1 MTKAIRRFKS
11 FPLFEALREFLGKV
25 FRLLFGVSTLTF
37 IAYFFL
43 EHFKTGLIS
52 NYFDLNLLL
61 GLSLVSGF
69 IPLMVDTGRA
79 NSRLWGLNLTVVAAV
94 ALALGLLSYQ
104 YLQNLEKVRYFIPP
118 LVIASVFFIIYF
130 YQRYDN
136 D

>member
-25 FRLLFGVSTLTF
+25 FRLLFIVSTLTF

-61 GLSLVSGF
+61 SLSLVSGF
-69 IPLMVDTGRA
+69 MTLVVGTGRA
-79 NSRLWGLNLTVVAAV
+79 NSRLRGPNLPIVAAV
-94 ALALGLLSYQ
+94 ALASGLLSYQ
-104 YLQNLEKVRYFIPP
+104 YLQNLEKVRYFISP
-118 LVIASVFFIIYF
+118 LVMASVFLLICL
-130 YQRYDN
+130 YQQY
-136 D
+136 